1 MVTRWHTWFD
11 STFFIPSSGRP
22 NRFIYFATRFRI
34 DPLLF
39 DYCCFSIV
47 NIPVNRRVQPGESNP
62 KLYPYPVQPFF
73 QCCSD
78 AVILLGCVL
87 GAVSAQSTG
96 YSALFDDF
104 SILTLNFWSRAL
116 VRMAAVTIQL
126 GVMKPALKV
135 SPSSTHII
143 WAICVPVRPS
153 FESDQL
159 KLTDLNRYKYKSQN
173 FAEDGLLDGL
183 LENILGDFKT
193 NLDWD
198 L

>member
-1 MVTRWHTWFD
+1 MLCPLVSICVGLLMNRDFALLNKVLKMVTRWHTWFD

-34 DPLLF
+34 DSLLF
-39 DYCCFSIV
+39 DFCCFSIV

-135 SPSSTHII
+135 SPSSTHTI
-143 WAICVPVRPS
+143 
-153 FESDQL
+153 
-159 KLTDLNRYKYKSQN
+159 
-173 FAEDGLLDGL
+173 
-183 LENILGDFKT
+183 
-193 NLDWD
+193 
-198 L
+198 